1 MTEVSELFRS
11 YTMSQNDR
19 TGKIVGH
26 FSCPHQLG
34 NRLFDFLNAFLIAVV
49 TDRALVWRPCRA
61 VAHGICPRNRPDAC
75 AGVLDL
81 RAWVGRPATA
91 RLSTRLPR
99 LTRPAFRG
107 PPGYWAHTRRPIS
120 WRAAASTAFR
130 RHAVPGVLE
139 RNDAAALA
147 WPGATLGAAAGAACR
162 ALCAARRWRTAR
174 RSTPPSTSRDSSASG
189 NRAPVLGV
197 HLRHYSAR
205 DGGRSVGVAA
215 DCVGEALAD
224 VPSRVKSR
232 GRPCELLVATDRNV
246 SVEFLRASIGRAT
259 GCAIVVAERRSAA
272 AAATERGLTREHGPL
287 AGVAAVG
294 DLALLARATDGFV
307 GSAQSS
313 FSVLAWAVASS
324 RRRGAAAAHAAGLPA
339 RRQRHDPVDAHGAR
353 RVRRVDVRN
362 RMLPPLPH
370 PTNWVVYT
378 HSSSVFGSASR
389 LSLPSEPRPA
399 RAAPPPEPTLLNRTS
414 PTSFPQQLF
423 SGPLHRLVKRSG
435 SFPSDTRVIGST
447 GGRW

>member
-1 MTEVSELFRS
+1 MPRKSWPTVTMTEVSELLRS
-11 YTMSQNDR
+11 YTRSQDDR
-19 TGKIVGH
+19 AGKIVGH

-81 RAWVGRPATA
+81 RAWVRPAGDGA
-91 RLSTRLPR
+91 IYRPDYPPR

-107 PPGYWAHTRRPIS
+107 PPGYWAHHPAPDQLACCGIDRL
-120 WRAAASTAFR
+120 STPMLMA
-130 RHAVPGVLE
+130 GVLE

-147 WPGATLGAAAGAACR
+147 WPGATLGAAAGRRAA
-162 ALCAARRWRTAR
+162 ALFARGEAVAYGAAFDAAFRLRETVR
-174 RSTPPSTSRDSSASG
+174 PHED
-189 NRAPVLGV
+189 RAPLRIGV

-205 DGGRSVGVAA
+205 DDGRSVGVAA

-224 VPSRVKSR
+224 VPARLKR
-232 GRPCELLVATDRNV
+232 GGLACELLVATDRNV
-246 SVEFLRASIGRAT
+246 SVDFLRASIGRAT
-259 GCAIVVAERRSAA
+259 GCAIVVAERRSAGA
-272 AAATERGLTREHGPL
+272 AAAAERGLTREHGPL

-324 RRRGAAAAHAAGLPA
+324 RRGAALPLRTLPGCRRDGANGTIPSTHMA
-339 RRQRHDPVDAHGAR
+339 RVACGASTCGT
-353 RVRRVDVRN
+353 RV
-362 RMLPPLPH
+362 LPPLPH
-370 PTNWVVYT
+370 PTNW
-378 HSSSVFGSASR
+378 R
-389 LSLPSEPRPA
+389 
-399 RAAPPPEPTLLNRTS
+399 
-414 PTSFPQQLF
+414 
-423 SGPLHRLVKRSG
+423 
-435 SFPSDTRVIGST
+435 
-447 GGRW
+447 